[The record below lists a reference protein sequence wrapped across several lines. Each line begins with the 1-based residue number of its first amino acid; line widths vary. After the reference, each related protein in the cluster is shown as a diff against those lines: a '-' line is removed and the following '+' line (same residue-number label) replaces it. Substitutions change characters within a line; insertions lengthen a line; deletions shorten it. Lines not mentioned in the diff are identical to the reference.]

1 MPGLGRRTFAPGE
14 VLTATNVMGY
24 LQDQAVM
31 NFADDGTRGSAI
43 GTVVSEGMV
52 SYLADRDI
60 VQIYNGSS
68 WLNLGPTKTVFA
80 TYSTQV
86 SSATSTYISTGLT
99 ATITPSSV
107 NSKIIVLVSQN
118 GVSKFNNATSS
129 VNLRLLRGATVL
141 TTFGINNALIA
152 TALDLYLGTS
162 SVVFVDSPNTIS
174 AVTYSTQFMNP
185 ANINAAFV
193 QRSSAESTIT
203 LIEVA

>member
-1 MPGLGRRTFAPGE
+1 MAGLGRRTFAPGE
-14 VLTATNVMGY
+14 VLTASNVMNY
-24 LQDQAVM
+24 LQDQVVQTY
-31 NFADDGTRGSAI
+31 ADDGARGSAI
-43 GTVVSEGMV
+43 GTAVSEGMV
-52 SYLADRDI
+52 SYLADVDI

-86 SSATSTYISTGLT
+86 TSSTSTYISTGLT

-118 GVSKFNNATSS
+118 GVSKFNNATSA

-152 TALDLYLGTS
+152 VATDLFLGTS
-162 SVVFVDSPNTIS
+162 SVVYVDSPGTTS

-185 ANINAAFV
+185 ANIAAAFV
-193 QRSSAESTIT
+193 QRSSATSTIT